1 MKKILVINPNTSK
14 TMTEDINKTAL
25 LFANKNFLIDTVRA
39 EKGPTSIDNF
49 YEEAMSTVEVIK
61 KIKMGSSKGYDGFL
75 IACGFDPGIYGAR
88 NITDK
93 PVIGIGEASFF
104 VASMLGY
111 KFSIIDS
118 PNSAWAVNE
127 DNVNRIGLEKRL
139 ASIRT
144 IEFGEV
150 QCCENKR
157 LTIEKIL
164 TEAKLAITQDHAE
177 VIVLGCAGMTGMDLE
192 LENELNIPVV
202 DPIKAGISILQ
213 TLISMNERTSQ
224 VSIFKKNVNKK

>member
-213 TLISMNERTSQ
+213 SLISMNERTSQ